1 MSIYSH
7 RGRLLF
13 IHFYLGRKIVTF
25 IYQNYTNGKQRSDIF
40 FKFFSITHLNPN
52 SKQNKLNMK
61 AWDLT
66 RYSSH
71 ASRPSHC
78 PAQLNEQ
85 HRSPRRYG
93 YTTPLLILDI
103 LQQQYTILVK
113 GDAQIN
119 TSRGHLPLLCSL
131 TVYEVCEVSKRQEQS
146 VK

>member
-1 MSIYSH
+1 MSTYLPSWTIIIDTLLSWEKDSL
-7 RGRLLF
+7 LLF
-13 IHFYLGRKIVTF
+13 
-25 IYQNYTNGKQRSDIF
+25 F
-40 FKFFSITHLNPN
+40 FFITHLIPI

-71 ASRPSHC
+71 ASRPSQC
-78 PAQLNEQ
+78 PTQLNEQ

-113 GDAQIN
+113 GDEQIN

>member
-1 MSIYSH
+1 
-7 RGRLLF
+7 
-13 IHFYLGRKIVTF
+13 
-25 IYQNYTNGKQRSDIF
+25 
-40 FKFFSITHLNPN
+40 
-52 SKQNKLNMK
+52 MK

-71 ASRPSHC
+71 VSRPSHR
-78 PAQLNEQ
+78 PVLLNEQ
-85 HRSPRRYG
+85 LRSPRRYG